1 MTLYPQAAPDIGPV
15 PTETARVARAA
26 FPKGNVYLRLR
37 DEVGVFYA
45 DKAFAPLFS
54 TRGRPAEAP
63 WRLALV
69 SVLQYVE
76 GLSDRQAAQAVR
88 GRIDWKYALGLEL
101 TDAGFDASVLSEF
114 RTRLVTGGAEQ
125 QLLDTLLDRFR
136 ERQWLK
142 ARGRQRTDSTHVLAA
157 IRTLNRLESVGETL
171 RHTLNVL
178 AVVAPDW
185 IRAHSQPEWVDRYGP
200 RCEEYRLPTSKEER
214 QAFAETIGADGLQLL
229 TAIDTDPHSAWLAQ
243 VPAVQTLRQIWAQ
256 QYRVDAG
263 VARWRTSD
271 DLAPAAEQLHS
282 PYDPDARYG
291 KKRSTT
297 WVGYKVHLT
306 ETCEPDAPHLITQ
319 VETTSATTA
328 DVAMTQPIHDALQRK
343 RLLPAQHV
351 VDAGYLDAELL
362 VASQRD
368 YGVDLLGPPPANA
381 HWQAHETSGFDIS
394 RFVIDWQAQQA
405 ICPEG
410 CTSQRWIPSHD
421 QHRNEVIKVRFAAAD
436 CRACP
441 SHARCTRARARAL
454 TLRPHDQYLALL
466 AARQRART
474 PAFTAQYAIRAGVE
488 GTLSQGTRTFGL
500 RRARYIGQARIHL
513 QHLLTAAA
521 LNFARVGLWLT
532 GAPHARTRQ
541 SPFVALLAPAA

>member
-1 MTLYPQAAPDIGPV
+1 MTLYPQDAQDIGPV

-26 FPKGNVYLRLR
+26 FPHGNMYLRMR
-37 DEVGVFYA
+37 DEVGVLYTDA
-45 DKAFAPLFS
+45 AFAPLFS

-69 SVLQYVE
+69 SILQYAE
-76 GLSDRQAAQAVR
+76 GLSDRQAADAVR
-88 GRIDWKYALGLEL
+88 GRLDWKYVLGLEL

-125 QLLDTLLDRFR
+125 QLLDTLLARFG

-171 RHTLNVL
+171 RHVLNVL

-185 IRAHSQPEWVDRYGP
+185 VRTHSQPEWVDRYGP
-200 RCEEYRLPTSKEER
+200 RCEEYRLPPGKQER
-214 QAFAETIGADGLQLL
+214 QALAETIGADGLQLL
-229 TAIDTDPHSAWLAQ
+229 TAIDTDPHAIWLAG

-256 QYRVDAG
+256 QYHVGAG

-271 DLAPAAEQLHS
+271 ELAPAAGQLHS

-291 KKRSTT
+291 KKRNTT

-306 ETCEPDAPHLITQ
+306 ETCEPEAPHLITQ

-328 DVAMTQPIHDALQRK
+328 DVALIRPIHDALQRK
-343 RLLPAQHV
+343 RLLPGQHI
-351 VDAGYLDAELL
+351 VDAGYVDAELL
-362 VASQRD
+362 VASRRD
-368 YGVDLLGPPPANA
+368 YGVDLLGPTPANA
-381 HWQAHETSGFDIS
+381 HWQAREASGFEIG

-405 ICPEG
+405 TCPEG
-410 CTSQRWIPSHD
+410 RRSQGWTPSHD
-421 QHRNEVIKVRFAAAD
+421 QHGNDVIKVRFATGE
-436 CRACP
+436 CRVCP
-441 SHARCTRARARAL
+441 SQARCTRARYRTL
-454 TLRPHDQYLALL
+454 TLRPPDQYWALR
-466 AARQRART
+466 AARQRERT
-474 PAFTAQYAIRAGVE
+474 PAFTAQYALRAGVE
-488 GTLSQGTRTFGL
+488 GTLSQGTRAFGL

-521 LNFARVGLWLT
+521 MNFVRVGLWLT
-532 GAPHARTRQ
+532 GTPHARTRQ

>member
-1 MTLYPQAAPDIGPV
+1 
-15 PTETARVARAA
+15 
-26 FPKGNVYLRLR
+26 
-37 DEVGVFYA
+37 
-45 DKAFAPLFS
+45 
-54 TRGRPAEAP
+54 
-63 WRLALV
+63 
-69 SVLQYVE
+69 
-76 GLSDRQAAQAVR
+76 
-88 GRIDWKYALGLEL
+88 LGLEL

-171 RHTLNVL
+171 RQALNAL

-185 IRAHSQPEWVDRYGP
+185 VRAVSQPEWVDRYGP
-200 RCEEYRLPTSKEER
+200 RCEEYRLPTGKQER
-214 QAFAETIGADGLQLL
+214 QALAETIGADGLRLL
-229 TAIDTDPHSAWLAQ
+229 TAIDTDPHQSWLAQ

-256 QYRVDAG
+256 QYRVSEG
-263 VARWRTSD
+263 VAHWRAND
-271 DLAPAAEQLHS
+271 ELAPAAQQVHS

-328 DVAMTQPIHDALQRK
+328 DVALTQPIHDALQRK
-343 RLLPAQHV
+343 GLLPAQHV
-351 VDAGYLDAELL
+351 VDAGYVDAQLL

-368 YGVDLLGPPPANA
+368 YGVDLLGPTPANA
-381 HWQAHETSGFDIS
+381 HWQAHEPDGLESS

-405 ICPEG
+405 TCPAG
-410 CTSQRWIPSHD
+410 RPSQKWTPSHD
-421 QHRNEVIKVRFAAAD
+421 QHGNEVIKVKFGRVD
-436 CRACP
+436 CRPCP
-441 SHARCTRARARAL
+441 RHAQCTRGPSRVL
-454 TLRPHDQYLALL
+454 TLRPHDEYLALQ
-466 AARQRART
+466 AARQRERT
-474 PAFTAQYAIRAGVE
+474 PAFMAQYALRAGVE
-488 GTLSQGTRTFGL
+488 GTLSQGTRAFGL
-500 RRARYIGQARIHL
+500 RRARYIGQARTHL
-513 QHLLTAAA
+513 QHVLTAAA
-521 LNFARVGLWLT
+521 MNFVRVGLWLT
-532 GAPHARTRQ
+532 GTPRARTRQ